1 VLDAGGGRESRTL
14 AAVAHRKRAGFQEAN
29 RVAKRYTHGDNLT
42 LPMSAHIALAYAS
55 SASRLV
61 LRVIILL
68 TSRTHKT
75 ELATAAQTSQSP
87 TLKAVVEN
95 ASCRTGT

>member
-1 VLDAGGGRESRTL
+1 MRKRTL
-14 AAVAHRKRAGFQEAN
+14 AAVAHRKRAGSQEAN

-42 LPMSAHIALAYAS
+42 LPMSAHIALAYAP
-55 SASRLV
+55 SAPRLV
-61 LRVIILL
+61 RIIILL